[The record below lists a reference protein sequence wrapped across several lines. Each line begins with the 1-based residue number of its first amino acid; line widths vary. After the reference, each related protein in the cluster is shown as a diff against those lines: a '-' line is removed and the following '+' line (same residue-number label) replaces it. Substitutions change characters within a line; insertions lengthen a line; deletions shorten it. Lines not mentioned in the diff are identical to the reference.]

1 MKKHTIIAIDGPSGS
16 GKSTAAAG
24 LAQGMGYDYINSGS
38 IYRAIALKSIQN
50 HVPASE
56 ALALVEIARNTAFEI
71 SKKNG
76 NWSLIMDSKDV
87 SQELKNTDV
96 AQAASQISV
105 FPEIRDT
112 VNSLI
117 HGMIRGNTVVEGRD
131 MGTVVF
137 PTADIKFFITASP
150 EIRAMRRY
158 EELKMTPQA
167 MPYEQ
172 LLKEIEMRDLRD
184 SRRAIAPLKPA
195 DDAMIVDTTTME
207 LNAVI
212 AFLYNETKIR
222 LSQKYIDTVNGVRFY
237 TTVSAG
243 FCFGVKRAIDI
254 AIKTSKRHND
264 IYTLGPLI
272 HNPQE
277 VKRLEEI
284 GIKPVEDIG
293 KIASGTLVY
302 RSHGVTTEEAKNAGE
317 KGLNIIDAT
326 CPFVTRSQRLVR
338 VLAKKGFHVVIV
350 GDVKHPEVKS
360 LLSYALPHQ
369 VTVVKSPDELP
380 PLWNTKKLAVLAQTT
395 QSMENFKK
403 IISVLLDSVY
413 ELAIYNTICD
423 ATKIRQDE
431 SATLAKMVDVMF
443 VIGGF
448 NSSNTNKLANI
459 CKAINPHTYHVEHE
473 DQIKQEMLI
482 GAKKVGITAGASTP
496 IWLIKDVLKRLKEM
510 SKGLR

>member
-1 MKKHTIIAIDGPSGS
+1 MKRHTMIAIDGPSGS

-24 LAQGMGYDYINSGS
+24 LAKGLGYNYINSGS
-38 IYRAIALKSIQN
+38 IYRAIALKSIRN
-50 HVPASE
+50 NIPLNEEH
-56 ALALVEIARNTAFEI
+56 LLTEIAHNTVFEI
-71 SKKNG
+71 KKNNTHWG
-76 NWSLIMDSKDV
+76 IVMDNKDI
-87 SQELKNTDV
+87 SDEIKNANV
-96 AQAASQISV
+96 AQASSQISV
-105 FPEIRDT
+105 FPDIRNT
-112 VNSLI
+112 VNSVI
-117 HGMIRGNTVVEGRD
+117 HTMINGNTVIEGRD
-131 MGTVVF
+131 IGTVVF
-137 PTADIKFFITASP
+137 PSADIKFFITAAP

-158 EELKMTPQA
+158 EELKQTGSDIT
-167 MPYEQ
+167 YEQ
-172 LLKEIEMRDLRD
+172 MLVEIEMRDIRD
-184 SRRAIAPLKPA
+184 RSRETAPLRPA
-195 DDAMIVDTTTME
+195 DDAVIVDTSNMS

-212 AFLYNETKIR
+212 AFLYNETKSR
-222 LSQKYIDTVNGVRFY
+222 LSQRYIDTVNGVKFY

-254 AIKTSKRHND
+254 AIKTGKQHND
-264 IYTLGPLI
+264 VYTLGPLI

-293 KIASGTLVY
+293 TISSGTLVY
-302 RSHGVTTEEAKNAGE
+302 RSHGVTTEEAKGAGE

-338 VLAKKGFHVVIV
+338 ALTKKGFHVVIV
-350 GDVKHPEVKS
+350 GDAKHPEVKS
-360 LLSYALPHQ
+360 LLSYAMPHQ
-369 VTVVKSPDELP
+369 VTVVKSPEELP
-380 PLWNTKKLAVLAQTT
+380 PLWNSKKLAVLAQTT

-459 CKAINPHTYHVEHE
+459 CKAINPNTYHVEHE

-482 GAKKVGITAGASTP
+482 GAKRVGITAGASTP
-496 IWLIKDVLKRLKEM
+496 IWLIKDVLKKLKEM
-510 SKGLR
+510 SKELK